1 MGPPLTLELLATPAA
16 VPRLRGALRAYGI
29 DVRLC
34 VSELVTNVVRHVGEG
49 VPVTVRVWRDGGRV
63 RVGVTD
69 PEPGALPVLCGAPGA
84 EAESGRGLV
93 LLDALAV
100 RWGVDREPGC
110 KTVWCELFASDAED
124 GEDGE
129 DGQDGKDGENSE
141 DGVDGQDGATAE
153 RSGRRGPSA
162 GALGHPSARS

>member
-1 MGPPLTLELLATPAA
+1 MHDHHPLAAGRFVGPPLTLELLATPAA

-69 PEPGALPVLCGAPGA
+69 PEPGVLPVLCGASDA

-100 RWGVDREPGC
+100 RWGVDRGPGC
-110 KTVWCELFASDAED
+110 KTVWCELFAEDAED
-124 GEDGE
+124 GGT
-129 DGQDGKDGENSE
+129 
-141 DGVDGQDGATAE
+141 TAE
-153 RSGRRGPSA
+153 RSGRRSPSA